1 MSFLIYFFPFVFKF
15 LFLTFAYEIEI
26 SRSSHREAFLIIM
39 APVRRGHFLR
49 NLFNQGP
56 ATLLKISSFIN
67 ISMGTV
73 T

>member
-15 LFLTFAYEIEI
+15 LFSTFAYGIEI
-26 SRSSHREAFLIIM
+26 SRSNHREEFLIITV
-39 APVRRGHFLR
+39 PVRRGHFLR
-49 NLFNQGP
+49 NLFNQWP
-56 ATLLKISSFIN
+56 STLLKISSFIN